1 MSLHLVGTIVN
12 QALVEMLGWVLL
24 HSVWQLA
31 VVALLVWLMERS
43 FRRLSSSS
51 RYVLQLVALLIMC
64 VCPVVTCWKMEP
76 VSDSVAMDLSSG
88 EGVAFLPNAGDGAA
102 GALLP
107 ADFTA
112 NAQASLD
119 TTEAARQ
126 PTHNSRGWRDPL
138 LSILRPWLS
147 TMVAAWGL
155 GVLVFSLRP
164 IAGWVSVYRLRSR
177 GASVAPEFV
186 REKLQALCET
196 LQVRRRVDVLVS
208 TLVSSPVVI
217 GCYRSL
223 ILLPAS
229 FATSVPLSQLE
240 AILAHEL
247 AHVKRYDYFTNL
259 IQTLMETLFFYH
271 PAVWWLSSRIRIER
285 ENCCDDLVVKAL
297 NNHLDYGKALL
308 AVEEYRT
315 HSAVL
320 ALNARGGSLLA
331 RVRRILS
338 VPADDAGHGSAS
350 VLALVC
356 LLTCL
361 VAGLS
366 WSAAVAGNDEAVAL
380 ANDEKAAK
388 EPAKA
393 VQSVPSESR
402 SLSASLTEN
411 LSVELLAIHEHWKT
425 KADDGKHTVAPTP
438 VWRGDGE
445 VYDAPPQLPEWYDGS
460 HKYAEGTRHVLFQC
474 RGLSAGQQVACRG
487 DEIKSYLH
495 PDESGIVRAIVEPLG
510 SPNTASFH
518 AGVTDVEWGPWVKVD
533 PDGEEQEDV
542 EIPAACRDV
551 YNRIGVSHVS
561 LVGNES
567 RFAWIGLKG
576 VDDTAQADL
585 VAVDK
590 SGKRHD
596 SVAGTFEGSPP
607 RHLSV
612 DIFNIPREQ
621 LDHFEFRLRPY
632 RYWVTFDDVSL
643 KPGQK
648 SSPKVSVKTVPI
660 QPPKAST
667 ANNQSAVDTPQ
678 EQTAHMS
685 DVSNELP
692 VRLLGVRSMDDPKTA
707 WSGDGSLVAVTEKWP
722 QPLRVASGDI
732 STHDFVISCQQ
743 LKDDQTIV
751 FDDLGHQRRFTTP
764 SKIVSPSVFSF
775 SGNPSDDRVM
785 SFRLGITESWG
796 PWQAADIDGTLRAA
810 PEMSELQ
817 KDTYS
822 ALKKFHV
829 MHDLIGLQGIAGD
842 ISFDYE
848 VAAVDVNG
856 IRHNRSGAGVWEVAN
871 ASVPYFDLSEYK
883 LDHWEFRIRK
893 VRRWISFSNVSL
905 EPGAKT
911 DFKILV
917 SENSVSRPQGNQVRW
932 KELPESQDSLLL
944 YGQLQSMSG
953 QFARYKDLDQKLA
966 EAKKAAAEKNQ
977 PIAIILAAPDSEQ
990 ARWFHA
996 LLRGAAEDREGIVID
1011 DESLQAIRDG
1021 IRECRVLWL
1030 EVAQLEEL
1038 KKLIP
1043 DHELEEKH
1051 DSAMVFLKPDG
1062 TWLCHFEPDPKNE
1075 PERSVKNLRSA
1086 IEHTTKTE

>member
-1 MSLHLVGTIVN
+1 MSVHLVGAIVN
-12 QALVEMLGWVLL
+12 QAIVETLGWVLL
-24 HSVWQLA
+24 HSVWQLF
-31 VVALLVWLMERS
+31 VVALLVWFIERS
-43 FRRLSSSS
+43 LRRVSSSS
-51 RYVLQLVALLIMC
+51 RYVLQLVVLLVMS
-64 VCPVVTCWKMEP
+64 VCPVVTWWKMEP
-76 VSDSVAMDLSSG
+76 AVPGSIAVDLSSG
-88 EGVAFLPNAGDGAA
+88 EGVAFLPSEEDAA
-102 GALLP
+102 DSAALP
-107 ADFTA
+107 ADFKA
-112 NAQASLD
+112 NAQASGH
-119 TTEAARQ
+119 TKEAARQ
-126 PTHNSRGWRDPL
+126 PAHKSTGWRDQL
-138 LSILRPWLS
+138 FSILRPWLS
-147 TMVAAWGL
+147 TMVAAWSF

-196 LQVRRRVDVLVS
+196 LQVRRHVDVLVS

-229 FATSVPLSQLE
+229 FATSVPVSQLE

-285 ENCCDDLVVKAL
+285 ENCCDDLVVTAL

-338 VPADDAGHGSAS
+338 VPADDAGHGSS
-350 VLALVC
+350 SILVLVC

-366 WSAAVAGNDEAVAL
+366 WSAAVAGNDEAATVAK
-380 ANDEKAAK
+380 DEKTAK

-393 VQSVPSESR
+393 TERVPSESPP
-402 SLSASLTEN
+402 LSASLTEN

-425 KADDGKHTVAPTP
+425 KADNGKHTVAPAL
-438 VWRGDGE
+438 VWRGEGE
-445 VYDAPPQLPEWYDGS
+445 VYAAPPQLPEWYDGS
-460 HKYAEGTRHVLFQC
+460 HQYAEGTRHVLFQC

-487 DEIKSYLH
+487 DEIKSFLY

-518 AGVTDVEWGPWVKVD
+518 VGVTDVEWGPWVKVD

-643 KPGQK
+643 KPRQK
-648 SSPKVSVKTVPI
+648 SSPKVTVKTVPI
-660 QPPKAST
+660 AEPI
-667 ANNQSAVDTPQ
+667 SAVPQ
-678 EQTAHMS
+678 VGYGHGLLIGEHGDRQETRWTM
-685 DVSNELP
+685 ELP
-692 VRLLGVRSMDDPKTA
+692 RVDSVSEFAAMLEDLGIQPGAVDPKK
-707 WSGDGSLVAVTEKWP
+707 TERRSTSKTSRRNVPKFVLQLTSRVRIAHSCTFTLWP
-722 QPLRVASGDI
+722 QRSPIMICSE
-732 STHDFVISCQQ
+732 
-743 LKDDQTIV
+743 
-751 FDDLGHQRRFTTP
+751 TP
-764 SKIVSPSVFSF
+764 
-775 SGNPSDDRVM
+775 
-785 SFRLGITESWG
+785 
-796 PWQAADIDGTLRAA
+796 DGTL
-810 PEMSELQ
+810 
-817 KDTYS
+817 
-822 ALKKFHV
+822 
-829 MHDLIGLQGIAGD
+829 
-842 ISFDYE
+842 
-848 VAAVDVNG
+848 
-856 IRHNRSGAGVWEVAN
+856 
-871 ASVPYFDLSEYK
+871 
-883 LDHWEFRIRK
+883 
-893 VRRWISFSNVSL
+893 L
-905 EPGAKT
+905 E
-911 DFKILV
+911 
-917 SENSVSRPQGNQVRW
+917 
-932 KELPESQDSLLL
+932 
-944 YGQLQSMSG
+944 
-953 QFARYKDLDQKLA
+953 
-966 EAKKAAAEKNQ
+966 
-977 PIAIILAAPDSEQ
+977 
-990 ARWFHA
+990 
-996 LLRGAAEDREGIVID
+996 
-1011 DESLQAIRDG
+1011 
-1021 IRECRVLWL
+1021 
-1030 EVAQLEEL
+1030 
-1038 KKLIP
+1038 
-1043 DHELEEKH
+1043 
-1051 DSAMVFLKPDG
+1051 
-1062 TWLCHFEPDPKNE
+1062 
-1075 PERSVKNLRSA
+1075 
-1086 IEHTTKTE
+1086 

>member
-1 MSLHLVGTIVN
+1 MSLHLLGTIVN
-12 QALVEMLGWVLL
+12 QSLVETLGWVLL
-24 HSVWQLA
+24 HSVWQLF
-31 VVALLVWLMERS
+31 VVALLVWFIERS
-43 FRRLSSSS
+43 LRRVSSSS
-51 RYVLQLVALLIMC
+51 RYALQLVALLIMSA
-64 VCPVVTCWKMEP
+64 CPVVTWCKMEP
-76 VSDSVAMDLSSG
+76 VPGSVVTDLPSG
-88 EGVAFLPNAGDGAA
+88 EAVAFLPSEEDAAA
-102 GALLP
+102 GSALP
-107 ADFTA
+107 ADSAAMPRASF
-112 NAQASLD
+112 NAK
-119 TTEAARQ
+119 EAARQ
-126 PTHNSRGWRDPL
+126 PTQKNSGWRDQL

-147 TMVAAWGL
+147 TMVAAWSF

-177 GASVAPEFV
+177 GASAAPEFV

-196 LQVRRRVDVLVS
+196 LQVRRHVDVLVS
-208 TLVSSPVVI
+208 RLVSSPVVI

-229 FATSVPLSQLE
+229 FATSVPVTQLE

-259 IQTLMETLFFYH
+259 MQTLMETLFFYH

-285 ENCCDDLVVKAL
+285 ENCCDDLVVTAL

-338 VPADDAGHGSAS
+338 VPADDAGPGSAS
-350 VLALVC
+350 ILALVC

-366 WSAAVAGNDEAVAL
+366 WSAAVAGNDEAAAVAK
-380 ANDEKAAK
+380 DEKTTK

-393 VQSVPSESR
+393 TESVPPDSHA
-402 SLSASLTEN
+402 LTAALTEN

-425 KADDGKHTVAPTP
+425 KADNGKHTVAPAP
-438 VWRGDGE
+438 VWRGHGE
-445 VYDAPPQLPEWYDGS
+445 VYAAPPQLPEWYDGS
-460 HKYAEGTRHVLFQC
+460 PQYAEGTRHVLFQC
-474 RGLSAGQQVACRG
+474 RGLSAGQQVACRA

-510 SPNTASFH
+510 SPNSASFH
-518 AGVTDVEWGPWVKVD
+518 VGVTDVEWGPWVKVD

-542 EIPAACRDV
+542 EIPADCRDV

-596 SVAGTFEGSPP
+596 PVAGTFEGSPP

-648 SSPKVSVKTVPI
+648 SSPKATVKTVPI
-660 QPPKAST
+660 QPPKSST
-667 ANNQSAVDTPQ
+667 ANNQSTVDTPP
-678 EQTAHMS
+678 EQTAHLS
-685 DVSNELP
+685 DVSHELP
-692 VRLLGVRSMDDPKTA
+692 VRLLGVRSLDDPKTA

-743 LKDDQTIV
+743 LQDGQTIV
-751 FDDLGHQRRFTTP
+751 FDDLGHLRRFTTP

-775 SGNPSDDRVM
+775 SGKPGDDRVM

-796 PWQAADIDGTLRAA
+796 PWQAADSDGTLRAA
-810 PEMSELQ
+810 PEMSALQ

-829 MHDLIGLQGIAGD
+829 MHDLIGLEGVAGD
-842 ISFDYE
+842 INFDYE

-911 DFKILV
+911 DFKIAV
-917 SENSVSRPQGNQVRW
+917 SENSVSRPQGNQGRW
-932 KELPESQDSLLL
+932 KELPESQDSLPFD
-944 YGQLQSMSG
+944 GQLQSLSG
-953 QFARYKDLDQKLA
+953 QFARYEDLDQKLA
-966 EAKKAAAEKNQ
+966 EAKKAAAEKDQ
-977 PIAIILAAPDSEQ
+977 PIAIMVAVPDSEQ

-996 LLRGAAEDREGIVID
+996 LLRGTAEDREGIVID
-1011 DESLQAIRDG
+1011 DESLKAIRDG
-1021 IRECRVLWL
+1021 IRKCRVLWL
-1030 EVAQLEEL
+1030 DAAQLEEL

-1043 DHELEEKH
+1043 DHELEEKQN
-1051 DSAMVFLKPDG
+1051 SAMIFLKPDG
-1062 TWLCHFEPDPKNE
+1062 TWFCHFEPDPKNE

-1086 IEHTTKTE
+1086 IEHTAKTE